1 MCLKGLK
8 FVPVRLLM
16 RPPAPVSFVTI
27 RELERLEV
35 VMKNHKFT
43 MKCEKCGLETSV
55 MVSVPKRRRRATGE
69 IICFMNVCPVCAKK
83 LKK

>member
-8 FVPVRLLM
+8 FVTVRLLM

-27 RELERLEV
+27 RGLEHLEV

-43 MKCEKCGLETSV
+43 MRCEKCGSETSV
-55 MVSVPKRRRRATGE
+55 MVSVPKRIRRATGE

>member
-8 FVPVRLLM
+8 FVTVRLLM
-16 RPPAPVSFVTI
+16 KPPAPVSFVTI
-27 RELERLEV
+27 RGPEHLEV

-43 MKCEKCGLETSV
+43 MRCEKCGSETSV

-69 IICFMNVCPVCAKK
+69 IICFMNVCSSCASKIKK
-83 LKK
+83 